1 MLRAD
6 MVCFSL
12 VIFNESLGLGVIS
25 LNTSSHELG
34 IICACVGVFDMI
46 DTFVL
51 GWGKD
56 Q

>member
-25 LNTSSHELG
+25 SNTSSHELG
-34 IICACVGVFDMI
+34 IICEYVSIFDMI
-46 DTFVL
+46 DSFVL
-51 GWGKD
+51 GWGKG